1 MELDN
6 IVINKIKFNTTT
18 EELLNQYFDCW
29 EEIKRELNP
38 NDSMLIREKLI
49 KALIN
54 QSPNIDHTIYLV
66 YNNKNA
72 STNESL

>member
-38 NDSMLIREKLI
+38 NDSMLIREELI